1 MHKGFFPYTKL
12 LCASTLFSEQCAI
25 FQKQNNSNR
34 EQNMDW
40 LIIGYITFSIFIVG
54 LTALYINKPH
64 LFQVTYVQWPWLH
77 KLAFAFA
84 CGFLPFA
91 LFANWYWFI
100 LGITLTLFI
109 YVILHRQKYLAF
121 IKLRT

>member
-1 MHKGFFPYTKL
+1 
-12 LCASTLFSEQCAI
+12 
-25 FQKQNNSNR
+25 
-34 EQNMDW
+34 MDW
-40 LIIGYITFSIFIVG
+40 LIIGYITFSLFIVG

-64 LFQVTYVQWPWLH
+64 LFQVTYVQWPWLY

-91 LFANWYWFI
+91 LFANWSWFV

-109 YVILHRQKYLAF
+109 YVILHRQKYLDF